1 MHAYGIYTVV
11 CDYICR
17 SRRPCGLRRG
27 SAADR
32 LLGLGVWTRRGD
44 ACLCLFYNKDKRQSQ
59 DNQDKAVQ
67 IKYRDR
73 TKKRF
78 RWWHRISCGL
88 FVVFCVGSGLYD
100 KMIICWEE
108 SYRVLIENTDLGRIL
123 GFKAEKQQMD
133 DTNYLMRE
141 VIVCGI
147 YQILLRNRITKY
159 LWRGL
164 VVFYFTVNTIFVRV
178 TIKNKVSLIWYLS
191 IYVVKDA
198 EWLSPSE
205 VLS

>member
-1 MHAYGIYTVV
+1 VCIFIGILVHVYGIYTVV

-32 LLGLGVWTRRGD
+32 LLGLRVRTHRGD
-44 ACLCLFYNKDKRQSQ
+44 GCLCLLYNKDKRQSQ

-73 TKKRF
+73 KKKRF

-88 FVVFCVGSGLYD
+88 FVVCCVGSGLYD

-108 SYRVLIENTDLGRIL
+108 SYRVLIENADLGRIL
-123 GFKAEKQQMD
+123 GFKAEEATDGWHKFLDERSNSLRYLPNITEEQ
-133 DTNYLMRE
+133 NYE
-141 VIVCGI
+141 VFMKRTCSV
-147 YQILLRNRITKY
+147 L
-159 LWRGL
+159 
-164 VVFYFTVNTIFVRV
+164 FYC
-178 TIKNKVSLIWYLS
+178 
-191 IYVVKDA
+191 
-198 EWLSPSE
+198 
-205 VLS
+205 